1 MTPRATTGAFSHVG
15 ECGDEKVDHHDPSPH
30 RRWTSTAGAGS
41 SSLAAFAQ
49 RVALP
54 GDAVVPVT
62 FSPTRAFAAAAAAAS
77 SSSPPDRP
85 NRSSHTSPPENKKK
99 KQDETNLD
107 DSVQPWS
114 REDVMTLPNYISM
127 SRGAF
132 GPVLGAAYVADAISP
147 ELMLAGVAAAAL
159 SDWAD
164 GYVARTMRLQSVAGT
179 YLDPL
184 GDKIFV
190 ASVSLALAA
199 KGAIPLWLAGSMV
212 ARDGAL
218 IAGAWTQRGRALGWR
233 WDSWG
238 QFFAGTR
245 GARFGDDEDV
255 DVGENENEK
264 TRKKKRGAFSS
275 RLAPAVPPMRPELLG
290 KFTTATQ
297 FALFGGAIAHG
308 AFGWPSAEA
317 MRFAYLAAGAA
328 TLASGV
334 SYFFRKDAFAR
345 PGPSDDFFDSRY

>member
-15 ECGDEKVDHHDPSPH
+15 ECGDEKDNHHDSSPH
-30 RRWTSTAGAGS
+30 RRWTSTAGVRS

-54 GDAVVPVT
+54 TNAVVPVT
-62 FSPTRAFAAAAAAAS
+62 FSPTRAFAAAAASSA
-77 SSSPPDRP
+77 SSSPPERP
-85 NRSSHTSPPENKKK
+85 NRSSPSPSPPEKEERK
-99 KQDETNLD
+99 KQNETNLD
-107 DSVQPWS
+107 DSFSFSVQPWS
-114 REDVMTLPNYISM
+114 REDVMTVPNYISM

-147 ELMLAGVAAAAL
+147 TLMLLGVAAAAL

-164 GYVARTMRLQSVAGT
+164 GYVARRLHLQSVAGT

-212 ARDGAL
+212 TRDGAL
-218 IAGAWTQRGRALGWR
+218 IAGAWVQRGRALGWR

-245 GARFGDDEDV
+245 GARFGDDVVRND
-255 DVGENENEK
+255 ENEK
-264 TRKKKRGAFSS
+264 IQKHKREGAA

-317 MRFAYLAAGAA
+317 MRFAYIAAGAA
-328 TLASGV
+328 TFASGA
-334 SYFFRKDAFAR
+334 SYFLRKDAFAR
-345 PGPSDDFFDSRY
+345 PGPSA

>member
-1 MTPRATTGAFSHVG
+1 
-15 ECGDEKVDHHDPSPH
+15 
-30 RRWTSTAGAGS
+30 
-41 SSLAAFAQ
+41 
-49 RVALP
+49 
-54 GDAVVPVT
+54 
-62 FSPTRAFAAAAAAAS
+62 
-77 SSSPPDRP
+77 
-85 NRSSHTSPPENKKK
+85 
-99 KQDETNLD
+99 
-107 DSVQPWS
+107 
-114 REDVMTLPNYISM
+114 MTLPNYISM

-255 DVGENENEK
+255 DDENENEK
-264 TRKKKRGAFSS
+264 MRKKKRGAFSS

-317 MRFAYLAAGAA
+317 MRLAYLAAGAA
-328 TLASGV
+328 TLASGA

-345 PGPSDDFFDSRY
+345 PGPSDDFYDGRY